1 MVIKEDIYSGM
12 SIKYFCDRCGKEMLK
27 GKDAILTH
35 KRTVH
40 KISFWKYKDEYV
52 NLEHD
57 LCKECGDSLV
67 NWFNHP
73 EKDHKE
79 DI

>member
-1 MVIKEDIYSGM
+1 MATKF
-12 SIKYFCDRCGKEMLK
+12 FCDRCGKEMSK

-35 KRTVH
+35 TRTKH
-40 KISFWKYKDEYV
+40 KISFWKFKDEYV
-52 NLEHD
+52 NFEHD

-67 NWFNHP
+67 DWFNHP